1 MALRHGALPETLAV
15 AQGAVLMPLET
26 LVVHIADCKLR
37 SPPINFKYAGAAAVT
52 LLGATV
58 LLLRGVAGGKASAL
72 VPIAWALSSPPCSGL
87 LFCPNAPPKDHRPT
101 VGTFCPGGASCKLNR
116 T

>member
-1 MALRHGALPETLAV
+1 MPMALRHGALPETLAV

-37 SPPINFKYAGAAAVT
+37 SLPITFKYAGAAALM

-58 LLLRGVAGGKASAL
+58 LYCAAWRAGRRARWCLSRGFYRRPRARDCCSARTRHRKTIGLLSAL
-72 VPIAWALSSPPCSGL
+72 FARAVLA
-87 LFCPNAPPKDHRPT
+87 
-101 VGTFCPGGASCKLNR
+101 AS
-116 T
+116 

>member
-1 MALRHGALPETLAV
+1 
-15 AQGAVLMPLET
+15 MPLET
-26 LVVHIADCKLR
+26 LVVYIADCKLR

-87 LFCPNAPPKDHRPT
+87 LFCSNAPPKVYCRH
-101 VGTFCPGGASCKLNR
+101 FLPGRC
-116 T
+116 

>member
-26 LVVHIADCKLR
+26 LVVYIADCKLR

-87 LFCPNAPPKDHRPT
+87 LFCSTTERPSAYCRH
-101 VGTFCPGGASCKLNR
+101 FLPGRC
-116 T
+116 